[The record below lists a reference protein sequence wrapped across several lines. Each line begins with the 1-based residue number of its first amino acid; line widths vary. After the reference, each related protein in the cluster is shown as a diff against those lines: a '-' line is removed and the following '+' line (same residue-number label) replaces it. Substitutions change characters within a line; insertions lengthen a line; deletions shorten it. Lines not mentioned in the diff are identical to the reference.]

1 MNGGTIFNSDIQG
14 EDMFYGDVMRR
25 YEDPNTQAINRKLWR
40 RSNLT
45 NRENIARKNARKN
58 KIELERL
65 KNIYSTL
72 RITNPYTN
80 MEKSLRSENLQVD
93 KKQAEF
99 QRDMFNQGQV
109 NMLHTLRGVG
119 GPSGTASLAQKL
131 LTQGM
136 IASRQ
141 ASASIGEQEVQNKA
155 LSSQQAQRL
164 QQLERS
170 GINLSAQFDA
180 KKLSLLMGHTQS
192 EYALHKKQ
200 ELDYYQAYA
209 NQKQEQANA
218 QSKSMMG
225 FFKGMYRVAEAA
237 NPTPGGV
244 SIG

>member
-1 MNGGTIFNSDIQG
+1 MYGGTVFSSDIQG

-40 RSNLT
+40 RSKLT
-45 NRENIARKNARKN
+45 NRENLARKNARKN

-141 ASASIGEQEVQNKA
+141 ASASIGEQEVQNKS
-155 LSSQQAQRL
+155 LSAQQAQRL

-200 ELDYYQAYA
+200 ELDYYQLYA
-209 NQKQEQANA
+209 NQKQQQQSAQA
-218 QSKSMMG
+218 KSMMG
-225 FFKGMYRVAEAA
+225 FFKGMMGAGQAAEAA
-237 NPTPGGV
+237 AAAG
-244 SIG
+244 